1 MDLEAGL
8 NHYVGGYQVAGA
20 AVALVDVTGNE
31 VVTIN
36 ILPVPVIGQIIDI

>member
-8 NHYVGGYQVAGA
+8 NHHVGGDQVAGA

-36 ILPVPVIGQIIDI
+36 VLPVPVLGQIIDI